1 MDSNTVSTTR
11 APVGVAGQPAGLA
24 RLAAAVDE
32 LAGQDLTGL
41 PDPTAAERVLALRG
55 LLERLEGQWLRE
67 LAAVDARGAAGAELG
82 GRAPSTA
89 GWLRARARLT
99 AGAASQRVRVARALH
114 RGPLPGTAAAL
125 AAGALS
131 YEHAVVL
138 ATGTGDLDAPTTA
151 RAEPVLL
158 EAARRLDPGRLRRV
172 VEQLRVVADPDRA
185 EQQAQRRFEKRGL
198 HVAGTWQGMVAL
210 AGLLDPEAGET
221 LLQALDPLTRPA
233 GPHDHR
239 TGAQRRADALTE
251 LARRSLAGGRLPD
264 SGGVRPQVTV
274 TIDLAALLDHAGP
287 PGVFGLAG
295 PVSPETAGRLA
306 CDAALTRAVCTRHPA
321 TSHPDPTTHS
331 HDPTTHS
338 HDPTTG
344 GPDGLARRLRDG
356 LALLPPALG
365 GAPSEVLELGRTTRV
380 VSAGLRKALA
390 VRDRGCVVAGCDRP
404 PAWCDAHHLRHWLH
418 GGATNLDNLVLVCR
432 AHHRAVHEGHHHLA
446 RDPTGQHTLTPHGHD
461 HPQQPDHRHASAV
474 TGNVH
479 LVGSWEGL
487 AQGRASP
494 RAACSSTPAAS

>member
-1 MDSNTVSTTR
+1 MGPAVGPAVGR
-11 APVGVAGQPAGLA
+11 AGEPAAGLAGQPVGLA
-24 RLAAAVDE
+24 MLAAAVQE
-32 LAGQDLTGL
+32 LAAQDLTGL
-41 PDPTAAERVLALRG
+41 PDGVAAERVLALRG
-55 LLERLEGQWLRE
+55 LLDRLEGQWLRE
-67 LAAVDARGAAGAELG
+67 LAAVDARGAAGAERG
-82 GRAPSTA
+82 GRAASTA

-99 AGAASQRVRVARALH
+99 AGAACQRVRVARALH

-274 TIDLAALLDHAGP
+274 TIDLAALLGRPGA
-287 PGVFGLAG
+287 PGVFGWAG
-295 PVSPETAGRLA
+295 PVGQETARRLA
-306 CDAALTRAVCTRHPA
+306 CDAAMTRVVCTRHPTA
-321 TSHPDPTTHS
+321 NRDLTPGPDNPPTGASHPLVDGQTLTAGADDPVPGG
-331 HDPTTHS
+331 HDE
-338 HDPTTG
+338 
-344 GPDGLARRLRDG
+344 LLRRLREG

-365 GAPSEVLELGRTTRV
+365 GARSQVLDVGRTTRV
-380 VSAGLRKALA
+380 VPAGLRTALA
-390 VRDRGCVVAGCDRP
+390 VRDKGCVVAGCDRP

-418 GGATNLDNLVLVCR
+418 GGPTSLDNLVLVCR
-432 AHHRAVHEGHHHLA
+432 AHHRAVHEGHQHLA
-446 RDPTGQHTLTPHGHD
+446 RGPTGHHTLTGSPP
-461 HPQQPDHRHASAV
+461 PQP
-474 TGNVH
+474 T
-479 LVGSWEGL
+479 
-487 AQGRASP
+487 
-494 RAACSSTPAAS
+494 AA